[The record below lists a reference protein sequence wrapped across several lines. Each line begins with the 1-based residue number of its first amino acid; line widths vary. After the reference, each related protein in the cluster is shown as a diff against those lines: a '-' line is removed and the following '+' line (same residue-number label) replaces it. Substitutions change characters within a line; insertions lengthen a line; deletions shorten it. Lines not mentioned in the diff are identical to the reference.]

1 MARQLGNFVSLVAAC
16 QGSADKAPAVGGHL
30 IAKGS
35 NHLSCCVQ
43 STLIENTKAK
53 KQSNIAGETLAWYP
67 DWLGL
72 NLSSATI
79 TKQSILWEISYLNI
93 RFSLLYNEDP

>member
-16 QGSADKAPAVGGHL
+16 QGSADKAAVVGGHL

-43 STLIENTKAK
+43 ATLIENTKAK
-53 KQSNIAGETLAWYP
+53 KQSVLLVRL
-67 DWLGL
+67 WLG
-72 NLSSATI
+72 TQ
-79 TKQSILWEISYLNI
+79 TDWV
-93 RFSLLYNEDP
+93 

>member
-16 QGSADKAPAVGGHL
+16 QGSADKATAVGGHL

-43 STLIENTKAK
+43 ATLIENTKAK
-53 KQSNIAGETLAWYP
+53 KQSNRCW
-67 DWLGL
+67 
-72 NLSSATI
+72 
-79 TKQSILWEISYLNI
+79 
-93 RFSLLYNEDP
+93 